1 MAALRVQSAAVCF
14 LEQCKITK
22 TKFDTFDQLRLD
34 IPGDGERV

>member
-22 TKFDTFDQLRLD
+22 TKFDTLDQLRLD